1 MKTRHL
7 ILTCAIA
14 LAVAAPASARSTI
27 DIADNSGGGAEPS
40 DVLQCVP
47 YAREVSGIRI
57 YGDAYTWW
65 GKAKGRYKR
74 GNAPRPGAVM
84 AMKPHGNS
92 PLGHVAAVSGVIDSR
107 TILLRHANWSEP
119 GLIEND
125 VQALDVSPNNDWSSV
140 RIWYGPTQSLGSSQW
155 PVEGFIYSDRPRT
168 FDAAKSQN
176 GSARSKNP
184 DFIGELIARSAR

>member
-7 ILTCAIA
+7 ILSCVIA
-14 LAVAAPASARSTI
+14 LGVAAPASARSTI
-27 DIADNSGGGAEPS
+27 DVADNSGGDAEQS

-65 GKAKGRYKR
+65 GQAEGRYKR
-74 GNAPRPGAVM
+74 GKTPRPGAVM

-125 VQALDVSPNNDWSSV
+125 VQALDVSPKNDWSKV
-140 RIWYGPTQSLGSSQW
+140 RIWYGPKQSLGSSQW
-155 PVEGFIYSDRPRT
+155 PVEGFIYSESPRS
-168 FDAAKSQN
+168 FDAETSRK
-176 GSARSKNP
+176 RSTRGEIP
-184 DFIGELIARSAR
+184 DFIGKVIARSSR